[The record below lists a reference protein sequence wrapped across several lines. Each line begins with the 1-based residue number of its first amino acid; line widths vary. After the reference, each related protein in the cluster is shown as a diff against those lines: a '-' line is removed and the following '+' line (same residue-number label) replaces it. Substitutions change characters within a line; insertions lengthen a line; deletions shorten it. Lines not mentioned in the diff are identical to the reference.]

1 MYYLAAVPR
10 DQKTRQLLLAL
21 AQHVHQVLA
30 QKRQCS
36 PVLQVIL
43 QRTAQRGLVGSQ
55 SLHVDFLAQYLLPC
69 LFFVYSDLPLV
80 FQTSNYCLIVK
91 RCTLDV

>member
-1 MYYLAAVPR
+1 MTEQEVILQTLGPER
-10 DQKTRQLLLAL
+10 PLLAIL
-21 AQHVHQVLA
+21 VGSFRVTVA
-30 QKRQCS
+30 RQCS

-69 LFFVYSDLPLV
+69 LFFVYSDLPFV